1 MRILNESEVRDL
13 VENDLEG
20 GFAACEAAFRY
31 YGEVRDV
38 LSHPSS
44 AFMSLP
50 RDKPAA
56 CRLKGAHLAS
66 MGVAGARLATP
77 GYYYCWLTDFDGGQP
92 IALVAED
99 WLHRRRTATTGALAA
114 RWLARP
120 GAKTAALIGAGKI
133 GREFVLTLNHALD
146 LDELRIA
153 SGSGDRAKAL
163 ATEFGEGLGQTQLT
177 ATSSIE
183 AAVRGANVVVTITKA
198 KEAFLMP
205 GWLEEGALLL
215 SMGGVPEVAFG
226 VLEDI
231 DRLIVDDID
240 YALAQGDL
248 HTWVKS
254 GAITKEALLARIDA
268 DIGEVA
274 IGAKPGR
281 VDDGE
286 RILAVIQGMAV
297 CDLAMAKTVFDRAE
311 AADVGQS
318 VTI

>member
-1 MRILNESEVRDL
+1 
-13 VENDLEG
+13 
-20 GFAACEAAFRY
+20 
-31 YGEVRDV
+31 
-38 LSHPSS
+38 
-44 AFMSLP
+44 
-50 RDKPAA
+50 
-56 CRLKGAHLAS
+56 
-66 MGVAGARLATP
+66 
-77 GYYYCWLTDFDGGQP
+77 WLTDFDGGQP

-133 GREFVLTLNHALD
+133 GREFVLTLTHALP
-146 LDELRIA
+146 LAELRIA
-153 SGSGDRAKAL
+153 SGSGDSAKAL
-163 ATEFGEGLGQTQLT
+163 VKDFGAALGQTRLT
-177 ATSSIE
+177 AASSIE
-183 AAVRGANVVVTITKA
+183 QAVRGANIVVTITKA

-226 VLEDI
+226 VLEEI

-248 HTWVKS
+248 HAWVKS
-254 GAITKEALLARIDA
+254 GAISEEAILARIDA

-274 IGAKPGR
+274 TGAKLGR
-281 VDDGE
+281 HNDDE

-297 CDLAMAKTVFDRAE
+297 CDLAMAKMVLDRAE
-311 AADVGQS
+311 AADVGQT
-318 VTI
+318 VTL